1 MGAIKSGFRISIYKD
16 RTNGD
21 KMFVKWEKKII
32 FFLFLLIDIV
42 NKKGLTDLFVIS
54 RFECTDGIWCGQ
66 PLDLAH
72 YLPDDCCHLLW
83 HLYTWCW
90 SPPKWSTSK
99 RRESPGNI
107 LSKTTSSGMTND
119 EYTGLPILIC
129 TYQEL
134 KQQWMRVG
142 INSGGGL
149 TPNNILNMLTKHFP
163 LICQGESQI

>member
-1 MGAIKSGFRISIYKD
+1 MIAAIYYDIYIRGGGVLLNGAHR
-16 RTNGD
+16 
-21 KMFVKWEKKII
+21 
-32 FFLFLLIDIV
+32 
-42 NKKGLTDLFVIS
+42 KG
-54 RFECTDGIWCGQ
+54 
-66 PLDLAH
+66 
-72 YLPDDCCHLLW
+72 
-83 HLYTWCW
+83 
-90 SPPKWSTSK
+90 
-99 RRESPGNI
+99 ESPGNI

-134 KQQWMRVG
+134 KQQGMRVG

>member
-1 MGAIKSGFRISIYKD
+1 MIAAIYYDIYIRGGDGVLLNGAHQ
-16 RTNGD
+16 
-21 KMFVKWEKKII
+21 
-32 FFLFLLIDIV
+32 
-42 NKKGLTDLFVIS
+42 KG
-54 RFECTDGIWCGQ
+54 
-66 PLDLAH
+66 
-72 YLPDDCCHLLW
+72 
-83 HLYTWCW
+83 
-90 SPPKWSTSK
+90 
-99 RRESPGNI
+99 ESPGNI

-134 KQQWMRVG
+134 KQQGMRVG